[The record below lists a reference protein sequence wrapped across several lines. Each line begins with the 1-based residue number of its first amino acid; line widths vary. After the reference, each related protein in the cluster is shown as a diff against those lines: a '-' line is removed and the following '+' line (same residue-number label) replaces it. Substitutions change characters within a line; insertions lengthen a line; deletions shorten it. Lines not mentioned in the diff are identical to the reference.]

1 MLLVKLIRIAFIL
14 KDLDLGQ
21 FFIGQKSIDIPA
33 LIAHISQFDKS
44 VIIGIAKIATDDK
57 SIDNEVDATLA
68 LTAFFLPLAV
78 QLSTSPQLPK
88 LMESLACLQSLMPK
102 AQPNPDISESAGKI

>member
-1 MLLVKLIRIAFIL
+1 MLLAKLIRIAFIL

-21 FFIGQKSIDIPA
+21 FFVGKKSIDIPA
-33 LIAHISQFDKS
+33 LITHIGQFDS
-44 VIIGIAKIATDDK
+44 SIIIGIAKIATDDK

-68 LTAFFLPLAV
+68 LTAFFLPLVV

-88 LMESLACLQSLMPK
+88 MMESLACLQNLIPK
-102 AQPNPDISESAGKI
+102 VQPKPDILESVGKI